1 MRSIDGSEGAE
12 QAMAEYYEITNGSD
26 KQNRQSQS
34 IELPTIISQD
44 NSSVGYSSS
53 NYHLRDS
60 FAAQNYD
67 PNKNN
72 NDTYKLIRDE
82 SLIQS

>member
-1 MRSIDGSEGAE
+1 
-12 QAMAEYYEITNGSD
+12 MAEYYEITNGSD

-60 FAAQNYD
+60 FGAQNYD